1 MADWGAQSSSNF
13 DHNLQSMEDFI
24 IDSCYIISEFSVVD
38 SLLFRVLSHLVSK
51 TLETRK
57 VAETILTNNT
67 G

>member
-51 TLETRK
+51 TL
-57 VAETILTNNT
+57 